1 MQANV
6 LVRWIVLMPAELK
19 SENHINLLNEII
31 RQAFVA
37 GNIDL
42 NFVYDMV
49 NLELTGSGS
58 LAILLS
64 KGNWTSGV
72 LADSAIQF
80 AAFRKTEL
88 SKIFRVLF
96 KSYKTIKCYELVEEA
111 VKKLS
116 AQNQTQQIQDIFV
129 KFVKTILFTDM
140 ARDIFYL
147 ESERIIK
154 AIVSNEKVQLTGTL
168 NYEEFNWLVTN
179 LNRNFVCEH
188 ILLLKTLAKRCL
200 PANMIDTFVKYLDDS
215 LEAAQNLYKTTDK
228 LPTSAKDLT
237 ATNRL

>member
-1 MQANV
+1 
-6 LVRWIVLMPAELK
+6 MPAELK

-80 AAFRKTEL
+80 AAFRKT
-88 SKIFRVLF
+88 
-96 KSYKTIKCYELVEEA
+96 
-111 VKKLS
+111 
-116 AQNQTQQIQDIFV
+116 
-129 KFVKTILFTDM
+129 
-140 ARDIFYL
+140 
-147 ESERIIK
+147 
-154 AIVSNEKVQLTGTL
+154 
-168 NYEEFNWLVTN
+168 
-179 LNRNFVCEH
+179 
-188 ILLLKTLAKRCL
+188 
-200 PANMIDTFVKYLDDS
+200 
-215 LEAAQNLYKTTDK
+215 
-228 LPTSAKDLT
+228 
-237 ATNRL
+237 